1 MAQGKHAAPD
11 RQGPGQAESHQ
22 SQPLQGLL
30 RLPPGQEQPPA
41 GQAPSHQHQ
50 AEGQPQQQGGAQLSP
65 IDRPPPQAEG
75 ELIFQGIRRA
85 AIHKLHQ
92 QGRGQHAHHHGDR
105 NPLRQA

>member
-1 MAQGKHAAPD
+1 MPHQIGRAPA
-11 RQGPGQAESHQ
+11 RQNPTRASPSRASSGS
-22 SQPLQGLL
+22 
-30 RLPPGQEQPPA
+30 PGQEQPPA

-50 AEGQPQQQGGAQLSP
+50 AEGQPQQQGGARLSP

-92 QGRGQHAHHHGDR
+92 QGAASMPTTMVTEIPFARLEK
-105 NPLRQA
+105 PP